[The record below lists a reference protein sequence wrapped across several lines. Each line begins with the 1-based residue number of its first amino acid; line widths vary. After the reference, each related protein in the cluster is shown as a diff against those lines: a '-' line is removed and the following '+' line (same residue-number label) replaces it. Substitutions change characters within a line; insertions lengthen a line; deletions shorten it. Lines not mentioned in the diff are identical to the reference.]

1 MKITEISV
9 TFVSF
14 LTSFGGL
21 PTGCGFHLARGMSR
35 VPKLGVMLFS
45 GMGVL
50 APAEVAVGGCVTP
63 PAGLISWWRAEGDA
77 TDALSA
83 NNGTL
88 HGEVAFAAGEV
99 GQAFSFNGSN
109 ASVQVPDSA
118 SLDFASN
125 APVTI
130 ELWAYR
136 TGAETT
142 MYLLRQTECGSRIV
156 SIPDRLQ
163 SLQRFGLQCRQW
175 IGRDRPP
182 DAAEYMD
189 ASGRDF
195 RRQQHLP
202 VLHERVA
209 GRHRQRESGAANSCA
224 W

>member
-35 VPKLGVMLFS
+35 VPKLGVMLFC
-45 GMGVL
+45 MGVL

-142 MYLLRQTECGSRIV
+142 MYLLGKQNAGCGSFQYA
-156 SIPDRLQ
+156 DRLQ
-163 SLQRFGLQCRQW
+163 SL
-175 IGRDRPP
+175 
-182 DAAEYMD
+182 
-189 ASGRDF
+189 
-195 RRQQHLP
+195 
-202 VLHERVA
+202 
-209 GRHRQRESGAANSCA
+209 
-224 W
+224 